1 VRRPREIN
9 FRNYSESF
17 AMKQVC
23 KKSVFIPAVVALAVL
38 AVTPSV
44 GRADGLI
51 ANWTL
56 NAPTGTTSIPDA
68 SGNGHTATLLGTDT
82 LTSMSDMGYPSA
94 PVGGGLN
101 FSGLAGTGNCLSVPY
116 SASFG
121 GMTTLTL
128 SAWVY
133 YPTGT
138 DYTNAV
144 PVQTN
149 RGQELFNLWDQD
161 GGNQSFKWG
170 YYLDEPSSRP
180 GFTDVAGL
188 TGGQSSVEAWTSC
201 WKTVGGLGPDYTA
214 GTWAQWTM
222 VFNGNAQSNGYDGG
236 QTAVS
241 TCFIYENGVLMT
253 GGSFNIG
260 WDGMQFAL
268 NSPAL
273 GQALEIAGATN
284 EWYGSLADL
293 GMWNV
298 ALTSPNFAGTSPGGV
313 AGNTRGSS
321 GGEVAALYNTPM
333 YNNNTGPLS
342 QYGVK
347 AMDQLF
353 TLFDGADPGT
363 VAVVTANNSTLAW
376 RYVAGALT
384 LGSGAAG
391 QPVAGQYAVQFDNA
405 GDGVET
411 VLFGDANL
419 DGQVDIND
427 LTVVLAHYNQS
438 GMTWTQGEFTGSGT
452 VDINDLTIVLAH
464 YNQSFGSAGGIA
476 AVPEPSVLLLFAA
489 GLAGLLAHAWRK
501 RK

>member
-1 VRRPREIN
+1 MIQITAK
-9 FRNYSESF
+9 F
-17 AMKQVC
+17 ALIATVLT
-23 KKSVFIPAVVALAVL
+23 LAVL
-38 AVTPSV
+38 AGMPGVA
-44 GRADGLI
+44 RADGLI

-68 SGNGHTATLLGTDT
+68 SGNGHTATLLGSDT
-82 LTSMSDMGYPSA
+82 LTSMSDKGYPSA
-94 PVGGGLN
+94 PVGGGLY

-116 SASFG
+116 SPSLG
-121 GMTTLTL
+121 GMTCLTL
-128 SAWVY
+128 SSWVY
-133 YPTGT
+133 YPPGT

-144 PVQTN
+144 PDQPN

-161 GGNQSFKWG
+161 GGNQSYKWG

-180 GFTDVAGL
+180 GFTG
-188 TGGQSSVEAWTSC
+188 
-201 WKTVGGLGPDYTA
+201 VGGLAGSTLEPWVTAWKTINGIGPDYTA

-222 VFNGNAQSNGYDGG
+222 VYNGNAQSNGYDGA

-253 GGSFNIG
+253 GGSFGIG
-260 WDGMQFAL
+260 WDGQQFTL
-268 NSPAL
+268 PSPAS
-273 GQALEIAGATN
+273 GQAMQIAGGTN
-284 EWYGSLADL
+284 EWLGSLADL

-298 ALTSPNFAGTSPGGV
+298 ALTSPNFAGLSPGGD

-333 YNNNTGPLS
+333 YNNNAGPLS

-347 AMDQLF
+347 SMDQLF
-353 TLFDGADPGT
+353 TLFDGANPTT
-363 VAVVTANNSTLAW
+363 VAIVAAGNGTLAW
-376 RYVAGALT
+376 RYVAGALA

-391 QPVAGQYAVQFDNA
+391 QPVAGQYAVQLDSA

-411 VLFGDANL
+411 VLFGDANF
-419 DGQVDIND
+419 DGKVDIND
-427 LTVVLAHYNQS
+427 LTVVLAHYNQ
-438 GMTWTQGEFTGSGT
+438 GDMTWTQGEFTGSGT

-464 YNQSFGSAGGIA
+464 YNETAGSSAGAIA
-476 AVPEPSVLLLFAA
+476 AVPEPSVLLLLAA